1 MVRSLLLRKLDHMIP
16 NPKRKMKECSPKCID
31 YPAEEILWDFLLHRQ
46 RGNVPTMFLFVLSKE
61 VKNDIIFL

>member
-31 YPAEEILWDFLLHRQ
+31 YPAEEILWDFLLHRESTK
-46 RGNVPTMFLFVLSKE
+46 RKRSDYVSLCIV
-61 VKNDIIFL
+61 